1 MKGDIFSSDA
11 NRSDIVFTSIDHTGL
26 ILRLESRQRVWR
38 WLDQRQNFG
47 FTKIDVCA
55 VGALVTLAALSKDD
69 NMTDLAKMILWLAL
83 YELRMASWNV
93 SSDESHGNIGNVAVI
108 VIEYVVTDCFRERW
122 SRQKSTQV
130 PFKI

>member
-47 FTKIDVCA
+47 FTEIDGYA

-93 SSDESHGNIGNVAVI
+93 SSDESHGNVAVI
-108 VIEYVVTDCFRERW
+108 EYVTDCFRERW

-130 PFKI
+130 PIKI

>member
-47 FTKIDVCA
+47 FTEIDGYA

-93 SSDESHGNIGNVAVI
+93 SSDESHGNVA
-108 VIEYVVTDCFRERW
+108 VIEYVSDCFRERW
-122 SRQKSTQV
+122 SRQKSTRV

>member
-26 ILRLESRQRVWR
+26 ILRLESRQRIWR

-47 FTKIDVCA
+47 FTQIDGSA
-55 VGALVTLAALSKDD
+55 VGALVTLAALSKADD

-83 YELRMASWNV
+83 YEIKMASWNV
-93 SSDESHGNIGNVAVI
+93 SSDENVGNKTVNG
-108 VIEYVVTDCFRERW
+108 YTF
-122 SRQKSTQV
+122 
-130 PFKI
+130 

>member
-47 FTKIDVCA
+47 FTKIDGYA

-93 SSDESHGNIGNVAVI
+93 SSDESHGNVT
-108 VIEYVVTDCFRERW
+108 VIEYVTDCFRERW
-122 SRQKSTQV
+122 SLQKSTQV

>member
-47 FTKIDVCA
+47 FTKIDGYA

-93 SSDESHGNIGNVAVI
+93 SSDESHGNVAVI
-108 VIEYVVTDCFRERW
+108 EYVTDCFRERW

>member
-47 FTKIDVCA
+47 FTKIDGYA

-93 SSDESHGNIGNVAVI
+93 SSDESHGN
-108 VIEYVVTDCFRERW
+108 VT
-122 SRQKSTQV
+122 V
-130 PFKI
+130 